1 MKQSVLLIGTIL
13 FLASFNAQA
22 SVLKIDS
29 HMANQITSICK
40 FVQGKGHPED
50 LRLKGMAWC
59 KVGVDYLPEEFSE
72 QKLQVKELYESE
84 EFSEL
89 KKNQKFAKYL
99 SQARRRIA
107 EVSLG
112 LASFSE

>member
-1 MKQSVLLIGTIL
+1 MKRSVLLVVLI
-13 FLASFNAQA
+13 FLISFNAQA
-22 SVLKIDS
+22 NVLKIDS
-29 HMANQITSICK
+29 RMADQIASICK

-59 KVGVDYLPEEFSE
+59 KVGVDYLPDEFSE
-72 QKLQVKELYESE
+72 QKLQVKELYNSK
-84 EFSEL
+84 EFAEL
-89 KKNQKFAKYL
+89 KENKNFAQYL

-112 LASFSE
+112 MATFSE

>member
-1 MKQSVLLIGTIL
+1 MKHSIIFVAVMFFMSQH
-13 FLASFNAQA
+13 AQA
-22 SVLKIDS
+22 NVLKIDS
-29 HMANQITSICK
+29 QMASQITSICQ

-59 KVGVDYLPEEFSE
+59 KVGVDYLPDEFSE
-72 QKLQVKELYESE
+72 QKLQVKKLFESE

-89 KKNQKFAKYL
+89 KANEKFAKYL
-99 SQARRRIA
+99 SQARRRLA

-112 LASFSE
+112 LATFSE

>member
-1 MKQSVLLIGTIL
+1 MKHSLSLLGVILSVSLT
-13 FLASFNAQA
+13 AQA
-22 SVLKIDS
+22 NVLKIDAQ
-29 HMANQITSICK
+29 MADQITSICK

-59 KVGVDYLPEEFSE
+59 KVGVDYLPDEYSE
-72 QKLQVKELYESE
+72 QKLQVKELYEAK
-84 EFSEL
+84 EFSQL
-89 KKNQKFAKYL
+89 KQNKKFAKYL

-112 LASFSE
+112 LATFSE

>member
-1 MKQSVLLIGTIL
+1 
-13 FLASFNAQA
+13 
-22 SVLKIDS
+22 
-29 HMANQITSICK
+29 MADQIASICK

-59 KVGVDYLPEEFSE
+59 KVGVDYLPEDFSE
-72 QKLQVKELYESE
+72 QKLQVKELYESS

-89 KKNQKFAKYL
+89 KENKKFAKYL

-112 LASFSE
+112 MATFSE

>member
-1 MKQSVLLIGTIL
+1 MKHSVLLGAVIFFI
-13 FLASFNAQA
+13 SFYAQA
-22 SVLKIDS
+22 NVLKIDS
-29 HMANQITSICK
+29 QMADQITSICK

-72 QKLQVKELYESE
+72 QKLQVKELYNSK
-84 EFSEL
+84 EFDEL
-89 KKNQKFAKYL
+89 KENKKFAKYL

>member
-1 MKQSVLLIGTIL
+1 MKHSVLSVVSVCLI
-13 FLASFNAQA
+13 SFNAQA
-22 SVLKIDS
+22 NVLKIDS
-29 HMANQITSICK
+29 HMADQITSICK

-59 KVGVDYLPEEFSE
+59 KVGVDYLPDEFSD
-72 QKLQVKELYESE
+72 QKLQVRKLYNSNEFKELKEN
-84 EFSEL
+84 
-89 KKNQKFAKYL
+89 KKFAKYL

-112 LASFSE
+112 VASFSE

>member
-1 MKQSVLLIGTIL
+1 MKHSVLMVVVMFLISL
-13 FLASFNAQA
+13 NAQA
-22 SVLKIDS
+22 NVLKIDS
-29 HMANQITSICK
+29 QMASQITSICK

-59 KVGVDYLPEEFSE
+59 KVGVDYLPDEFTE

-89 KKNQKFAKYL
+89 KDNQKFAKYL